1 MKDSLPVGSR
11 VSIALLHYPVY
22 DRNSRVIATAVTNLD
37 IHDMSRLART
47 FGMFRYYVVTP
58 VEEQRILA
66 ERIRAHWQ
74 DGCGGSYNPDRRKA
88 LELLRVAP
96 ELDAVLADLEDN
108 FQRPATIVV
117 TGAKERTGAIS
128 CDGLRQRIEDEEGPF
143 LLLFGTG
150 WGLTDELFERAELVL
165 EPIRGAGEY
174 NHLPVRGAA
183 AIIMDRLLGQ
193 R

>member
-1 MKDSLPVGSR
+1 LKDSLALGSR

-22 DRNSRVIATAVTNLD
+22 DRNSRVVATAVTNLD
-37 IHDMSRLART
+37 IHDMARLART
-47 FGMFRYYVVTP
+47 FGLFRYYVVTP
-58 VEEQRILA
+58 VDEQRILA

-74 DGCGGSYNPDRRKA
+74 DGWGGSYNPDRREA
-88 LELLRVAP
+88 LELLRVSP

-117 TGAKERTGAIS
+117 TGAKDRPGAIS
-128 CDGLRQRIEDEEGPF
+128 CDGLRRRIQDEEGPY

-150 WGLTDELFERAELVL
+150 WGLTDELFERADFVL
-165 EPIRGAGEY
+165 EPIKGAGEY
-174 NHLPVRGAA
+174 NHLSVRAAA
-183 AIIMDRLLGQ
+183 AIILDRLMGQ

>member
-1 MKDSLPVGSR
+1 MGSLPIGSR

-22 DRNSRVIATAVTNLD
+22 DRNSRVVATAVTNLD
-37 IHDMSRLART
+37 LHDIARMART
-47 FGMFRYYVVTP
+47 FGLFRYYVVTP

-74 DGCGGSYNPDRRKA
+74 DGWGGSYNPDRRSA
-88 LELLRVAP
+88 LELLQVAP
-96 ELDAVLADLEDN
+96 DMDTVLADIEDCYK
-108 FQRPATIVV
+108 RPARIVV
-117 TGAKERTGAIS
+117 TGAKERPGVIS
-128 CDGLRQRIEDEEGPF
+128 FDGLRRRVQDEEGPF

-150 WGLTDELFERAELVL
+150 WGLTDELFERADFVL
-165 EPIRGAGEY
+165 EPIKGAGEY
-174 NHLPVRGAA
+174 NHLSVRSAA